1 MSHRP
6 LMAASIP
13 PSCAFRLVDELREQA
28 SAAPTKVERTR
39 LTLMASAAVLLDGR
53 PFAQIRPADLAAHA
67 QMSRAV
73 IYHRFTDLP
82 ALVAE
87 LMETFERR
95 VTLDLSAM
103 APRAKGFDYP
113 TLVHYLSWT
122 LNTFMRNRGIMRLL
136 LSHADQV
143 PGVDVVVERTL
154 LAFNRVLGD
163 AAEPPK
169 GKKWSRANRL
179 VVGYMIGGGVSDVLR
194 RMLQPGHDELTAP
207 RTPAE
212 MLELVQLMAVI
223 RHREMHGCDPTPEAI
238 RTAGRSFDLSVFAPA
253 LGEVQASTL
262 PSAPMPLAMQRLR
275 RMASKGAT

>member
-1 MSHRP
+1 MV
-6 LMAASIP
+6 AST
-13 PSCAFRLVDELREQA
+13 PSRSAFRLVDELREQA

-39 LTLMASAAVLLDGR
+39 LTLMASAAALLDSR
-53 PFAQIRPADLAAHA
+53 PFAQVRPADLAEHA

-73 IYHRFTDLP
+73 IYHRFADLP

-87 LMETFERR
+87 LMVAFEHR
-95 VTLDLSAM
+95 VTLDLSSM
-103 APRAKGFDYP
+103 TMRRKGFDYE

-122 LNTFMRNRGIMRLL
+122 LNAFMRNRGIMRLL

-154 LAFNRVLGD
+154 LAFNRLLGE

-169 GKKWSRANRL
+169 GMRWSQANRL

-194 RMLQPGHDELTAP
+194 RMLQPGHDELSAP

-223 RHREMHGCDPTPEAI
+223 RHREMHGCDPSPQEI
-238 RTAGRSFDLSVFAPA
+238 RSVGKAFDLSVFDAA
-253 LGEVQASTL
+253 LADVQASTEVTTAV
-262 PSAPMPLAMQRLR
+262 PQAMQRLR
-275 RMASKGAT
+275 RMASKAAK

>member
-1 MSHRP
+1 MV
-6 LMAASIP
+6 ASIP
-13 PSCAFRLVDELREQA
+13 SRSAFRLVDELREQA
-28 SAAPTKVERTR
+28 AAAPTKVERTR
-39 LTLMASAAVLLDGR
+39 LTLMASAAALLDDR
-53 PFAQIRPADLAAHA
+53 PFAQVRPVDLAEHA
-67 QMSRAV
+67 QMSRAI

-87 LMETFERR
+87 LMEAFERR
-95 VTLDLSAM
+95 VTLDLSSMAM
-103 APRAKGFDYP
+103 RRKGFDYE

-154 LAFNRVLGD
+154 LVFNRVLGD
-163 AAEPPK
+163 GAQPPK
-169 GKKWSRANRL
+169 GMRWSPANRL

-194 RMLQPGHDELTAP
+194 RMLQPGNDELAAP

-223 RHREMHGCDPTPEAI
+223 RHREMHGCDPSPQEI
-238 RTAGRSFDLSVFAPA
+238 RSVGKAFDLSVFAPA
-253 LGEVQASTL
+253 LVDLQASAEVTATL
-262 PSAPMPLAMQRLR
+262 PQAMQRLR
-275 RMASKGAT
+275 RMASKVGR